1 MTTSEALQKLQHYC
15 AYQERSPFEV
25 KRKLG
30 LIKLPKERHEE
41 VIATL
46 MEENFLDEYRFA
58 EAFTRGKLNQKHWAP
73 KRIRM
78 GLQEHRIPSVTI
90 SRILNQIDPE
100 LIEKNA
106 LYLAD
111 RWFSS
116 KTKEQLTAAMQRR
129 GYSFDLI
136 NKAYLRVEEERKS
149 SP

>member
-90 SRILNQIDPE
+90 NRILNQIDPE

-129 GYSFDLI
+129 GYSFEMIHRTYDTVSQD
-136 NKAYLRVEEERKS
+136 RDS
-149 SP
+149 D

>member
-90 SRILNQIDPE
+90 NRILNQIDPE

-129 GYSFDLI
+129 GYSFDMI
-136 NKAYLRVEEERKS
+136 NKAYDRVSQDRGS
-149 SP
+149 D

>member
-25 KRKLG
+25 KRKLS

-78 GLQEHRIPSVTI
+78 GLQEHRIPRVTI
-90 SRILNQIDPE
+90 DRILGQIDPE
-100 LIEKNA
+100 IIEKNA
-106 LYLAD
+106 LYLVD
-111 RWFSS
+111 RWFAS

-129 GYSFDLI
+129 GYSFEMI
-136 NKAYLRVEEERKS
+136 RRAYDTVFQDRSLE
-149 SP
+149 

>member
-1 MTTSEALQKLQHYC
+1 
-15 AYQERSPFEV
+15 YQERSPFEV

-30 LIKLPKERHEE
+30 LIKLPKDRHEE

-78 GLQEHRIPSVTI
+78 GLQEHRIPRVTI
-90 SRILNQIDPE
+90 DRILGQIDPE
-100 LIEKNA
+100 IIEKNA
-106 LYLAD
+106 LYLVD
-111 RWFSS
+111 RWFAS

-129 GYSFDLI
+129 GYSFETI
-136 NKAYLRVEEERKS
+136 RRAYLRVEEERKS
-149 SP
+149 SL

>member
-90 SRILNQIDPE
+90 
-100 LIEKNA
+100 
-106 LYLAD
+106 
-111 RWFSS
+111 
-116 KTKEQLTAAMQRR
+116 
-129 GYSFDLI
+129 
-136 NKAYLRVEEERKS
+136 
-149 SP
+149 

>member
-90 SRILNQIDPE
+90 NRILNQIDPE

-106 LYLAD
+106 LYLAG

-136 NKAYLRVEEERKS
+136 NKAYDTISQDRDS
-149 SP
+149 D

>member
-58 EAFTRGKLNQKHWAP
+58 EAFTRGKLHQKHWAP

-90 SRILNQIDPE
+90 NRILNQIDPE
-100 LIEKNA
+100 VIEKNA

-136 NKAYLRVEEERKS
+136 NKAYDTVSQDRGS
-149 SP
+149 D

>member
-1 MTTSEALQKLQHYC
+1 M
-15 AYQERSPFEV
+15 
-25 KRKLG
+25 KRKLS

-78 GLQEHRIPSVTI
+78 GLQEHRIPRVTI
-90 SRILNQIDPE
+90 DRILGQIDSE
-100 LIEKNA
+100 IIEKNA

-129 GYSFDLI
+129 GYSFEMI
-136 NKAYLRVEEERKS
+136 NQAYDRVEEEHKS
-149 SP
+149 SI

>member
-90 SRILNQIDPE
+90 NRILNQIDPE

-129 GYSFDLI
+129 GYSFEMI
-136 NKAYLRVEEERKS
+136 NKAYDTISQDRDS
-149 SP
+149 D

>member
-90 SRILNQIDPE
+90 DRILGQIDPE
-100 LIEKNA
+100 IIEKNA

-111 RWFSS
+111 RWFAS

-129 GYSFDLI
+129 GYSFETI
-136 NKAYLRVEEERKS
+136 RRAYDIVLQDRSLE
-149 SP
+149 

>member
-90 SRILNQIDPE
+90 NRILNQIDPE

-129 GYSFDLI
+129 GYSFEMI
-136 NKAYLRVEEERKS
+136 HRAYDTISQDRDS
-149 SP
+149 D